1 VAALVRVTQR
11 IEGRTFLE
19 GTMKANVLDMILTRQ
34 SEAHAA
40 GNLNVWTVYDHPK
53 DFPETYVARR
63 FLTLPSPVATDD
75 VVQGD
80 LPAIRDAF
88 HRCGLVCLSRNDG
101 DEPQIVES
109 WI

>member
-1 VAALVRVTQR
+1 
-11 IEGRTFLE
+11 
-19 GTMKANVLDMILTRQ
+19 MKANVLDMIVARQ
-34 SEAHAA
+34 SEAHER
-40 GNLNVWTVYDHPK
+40 GNLNIWTVYDHPK
-53 DFPETYVARR
+53 DFPDGFVARR
-63 FLTLPSPVATDD
+63 FECLGPAPVATND

-88 HRCGLVCLSRNDG
+88 SRCGLTRLLRNDG